1 MSAPTPAS
9 YRRHRLN
16 VAAYHRMGDAGI
28 FSPGERVE
36 LIEGEI
42 VDRAP
47 IGCEHAGTVNYLTG
61 IMVAALAGRAIVAT
75 QNPVMLGLN
84 SEPQPDIALLRPRA
98 DFYRGSHPRPE
109 DVLLVVEVADTTLR
123 YDREVKVPLYARHGI
138 PEAWIVDL
146 QGRALN
152 VFREPAT
159 EGYRQVQVIERPAR
173 LAPLLL
179 PDLAIDLAGLF

>member
-1 MSAPTPAS
+1 
-9 YRRHRLN
+9 
-16 VAAYHRMGDAGI
+16 VADYDRMGEVGL
-28 FSPGERVE
+28 FSPSERVE

-42 VDRAP
+42 VDMAP

-61 IMVAALAGRAIVAT
+61 LLGAALAGRAIVAT
-75 QNPVMLGLN
+75 QNPVVLGLH
-84 SEPQPDIALLRPRA
+84 SEPQPDIALLCPRA

-123 YDREVKVPLYARHGI
+123 YDREIKVPLYARHGI
-138 PEAWIVDL
+138 PEVWIVDL

-159 EGYRQVQVIERPAR
+159 EGYRQVQLIERPTR

-179 PDLAIDLAGLF
+179 SDLAIDLAGLF